1 MQADHGRPE
10 PLVVEEFQF
19 VACGLNGKKIS
30 VTHPSTGVK
39 LYWAINPDDAGVA
52 VTLSPDS
59 QSATT
64 FRIREAY

>member
-1 MQADHGRPE
+1 MQTDHGRPE

-19 VACGLNGKKIS
+19 EACGLNEKKIS
-30 VTHPSTGVK
+30 VTHPSTGEK

-59 QSATT
+59 QSATR
-64 FRIREAY
+64 FSISEVY